1 MTRTFWLAL
10 LFLSACSNEAALDTR
25 DEMESLAV
33 GASVDSAEP
42 SGSPVEVSS
51 LLSRGEGGQV
61 PERVRI
67 GYLKLANGQLV
78 AKAMRMHESAFDLP
92 VEWYGFETGGQV
104 NKAIAAGELDFGTL
118 GGPPASSGVTQGI
131 EYNGVMLLSMLNE
144 VEGLV
149 VRSGDDHST
158 SHDLIGK
165 RVAVSVGSTSYY
177 VLLSMLEEEGI
188 DPQQMVLLDMT
199 PEEAVQAWHRDEI
212 DAAYVWEPALN
223 RMVLQ
228 DGFVT
233 VDNKEMARRGFPTW
247 DAAVVTKSFALQYP
261 EIVQTFVE
269 TECEAIRV
277 WMNAPEDTAKIIA
290 NELGLSAADAVRIM
304 DGTGMIT
311 CADQILE
318 SNLGTSRSPG
328 GLTGSIYEVAEF
340 LKKNAL
346 LDILEPRSA
355 YDQFFTQSFLENVRR
370 ED

>member
-25 DEMESLAV
+25 DEMDSLV
-33 GASVDSAEP
+33 LGASMGSAEP
-42 SGSPVEVSS
+42 SGSPVEVPS
-51 LLSRGEGGQV
+51 LLSREDKGQV

-78 AKAMRMHESAFDLP
+78 AKAMRMHEAAFDLP

-118 GGPPASSGVTQGI
+118 GGPPA
-131 EYNGVMLLSMLNE
+131 NE

-261 EIVQTFVE
+261 EIVQ
-269 TECEAIRV
+269 
-277 WMNAPEDTAKIIA
+277 
-290 NELGLSAADAVRIM
+290 
-304 DGTGMIT
+304 
-311 CADQILE
+311 
-318 SNLGTSRSPG
+318 
-328 GLTGSIYEVAEF
+328 
-340 LKKNAL
+340 
-346 LDILEPRSA
+346 
-355 YDQFFTQSFLENVRR
+355 NVRLSVFG
-370 ED
+370 